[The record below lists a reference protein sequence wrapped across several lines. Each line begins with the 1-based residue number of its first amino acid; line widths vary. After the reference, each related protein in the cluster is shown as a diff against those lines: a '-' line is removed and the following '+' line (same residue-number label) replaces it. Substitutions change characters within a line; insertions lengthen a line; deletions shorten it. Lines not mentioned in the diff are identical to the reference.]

1 MTMAATTYIPDLEKS
16 IEREIERL
24 RSQRGQ
30 APSQSPASAPATA
43 SAPPMP
49 PSPQAAPAPAPTR
62 GGAWTAPGAP
72 LPTASAPVAG
82 GPPADMQALS
92 RQIDRLQQLRA
103 WMTDDPAFG
112 RLVDSV
118 VGRQVTAAERRQ
130 KAYALGLT
138 VASSGVSLI
147 AGWLLSALNPGTALA
162 HLFLLR

>member
-24 RSQRGQ
+24 RSQRGHTAGQ
-30 APSQSPASAPATA
+30 PSA
-43 SAPPMP
+43 SAPPLP
-49 PSPQAAPAPAPTR
+49 PSPQAAPAPAPAR

-82 GPPADMQALS
+82 GPPADIQALS
-92 RQIDRLQQLRA
+92 RHIDRLQQLRA
-103 WMTDDPAFG
+103 WMTDDPEFG

-118 VGRQVTAAERRQ
+118 IGKQVTAAERRQ

-138 VASSGVSLI
+138 VASSGVSLV